1 MEVAPKPTLKNDDNA
16 VSPIFGAVLIVLLTF
31 VLAVATVVAVYND
44 DAIER
49 ISNSLTKTP
58 AAIIDTKIIENYGP
72 KYRDI
77 DIKIWHKGGDSLTL
91 DSTFIILS
99 GKGISQ
105 IGVFGFPG
113 FKKEFGDIT
122 VKYTNLAY
130 DGKRQEKYIDTNS
143 AAFDDGLWST
153 GEQLI
158 LNGEDSSSGINA
170 STIIVT
176 VNGISSDYDNYGF
189 DTGTPVTIKI
199 FDKTTQRIITEGTA
213 IVKPAE

>member
-1 MEVAPKPTLKNDDNA
+1 MKVALKSTFKASDNA
-16 VSPIFGAVLIVLLTF
+16 TSPVFGAMLIILLTF
-31 VLAVATVVAVYND
+31 VLAVATVAAVYND

-49 ISNSLTKTP
+49 ITNSLTKTP
-58 AAIIDTKIIENYGP
+58 AAVIDTKIIENYGSS
-72 KYRDI
+72 YRDI

-91 DSTFIILS
+91 DSTFIVLS

-113 FKKEFGDIT
+113 FKKESGDIT

-130 DGKRQEKYIDTNS
+130 DGKRQEKYIDTNT
-143 AAFDDGLWST
+143 AALGDGVWST

-158 LNGEDSSSGINA
+158 LNGEDSSSGINT
-170 STIIVT
+170 STVLVT

-189 DTGTPVTIKI
+189 KSGTTVTIKI
-199 FDKTTQRIITEGTA
+199 FDKTTKRIIAQGTA
-213 IVKPAE
+213 VVKPAE

>member
-1 MEVAPKPTLKNDDNA
+1 MKVMRKQTLRNNDNA
-16 VSPIFGAVLIVLLTF
+16 VSPILGSILIVFLTF
-31 VLAVATVVAVYND
+31 VMAAAIVTAIYDNG
-44 DAIER
+44 AIE
-49 ISNSLTKTP
+49 NMFTKAPT
-58 AAIIDTKIIENYGP
+58 AVIEIEEVANYDSS
-72 KYRDI
+72 YHDI
-77 DIKIWHKGGDSLTL
+77 NIKLWHKGGDSLAL

-113 FKKEFGDIT
+113 FKKEYGDVT

-130 DGKRQEKYIDTNS
+130 DGKHQEKYIDTNS

-158 LNGEDSSSGINA
+158 LDGEDSSSGINA
-170 STIIVT
+170 STVLVT

-189 DTGTPVTIKI
+189 DTGTTVTIKI
-199 FDKTTQRIITEGTA
+199 FDKNTQHIIAEGTA
-213 IVKPAE
+213 VVKPAE